1 MVNTLKYGWIKL
13 SFGCMGK
20 IQAFKAYVWKNV
32 NHLSNF
38 YMDCS
43 ILVYVLLK
51 QALYELLSWMIIFG
65 NVQLNT
71 IHGDFTCSFLLF
83 IFHLAIRNF

>member
-1 MVNTLKYGWIKL
+1 M
-13 SFGCMGK
+13 
-20 IQAFKAYVWKNV
+20 
-32 NHLSNF
+32 NHLNNF
-38 YMDCS
+38 YMDYS

-51 QALYELLSWMIIFG
+51 QALYGLLSRMIIFG

-83 IFHLAIRNF
+83 IFYLAVRNF